1 MLSNKQ
7 ISQRFE
13 VQVNTLYNWQKTK
26 PKLYKYLQHADYN
39 FERSKEINVLLDE
52 YSKDIK
58 GVFTKEEI
66 VFILNTKIDFVSI
79 EEIKNFEKNL
89 LVTEYKEIPKSSE
102 VLFSIY
108 DKLLGMN
115 IIEKYILY
123 KRIYKFRNEKLD
135 LNELEFFFKEFL
147 H

>member
-26 PKLYKYLQHADYN
+26 PKLYRYLQHADYN

-135 LNELEFFFKEFL
+135 INELEFFFKEFL